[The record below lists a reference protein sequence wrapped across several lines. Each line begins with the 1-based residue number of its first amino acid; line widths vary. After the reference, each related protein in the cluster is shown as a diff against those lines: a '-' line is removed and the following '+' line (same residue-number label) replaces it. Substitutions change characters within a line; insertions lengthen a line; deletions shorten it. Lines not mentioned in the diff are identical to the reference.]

1 MPKPS
6 ADAVAAR
13 WFRLTGAVCEA
24 VQHAH
29 QRGVIHLDLKPA
41 NILVD
46 AGGRPRIMDFGIAR
60 LLARP
65 TANLCIE
72 AQERHELKERQFGG

>member
-24 VQHAH
+24 VP
-29 QRGVIHLDLKPA
+29 GV
-41 NILVD
+41 
-46 AGGRPRIMDFGIAR
+46 GRPERLGAAR
-60 LLARP
+60 LALACGPYSRNFSTSVTGTVLVSRAVATRT
-65 TANLCIE
+65 TA
-72 AQERHELKERQFGG
+72 